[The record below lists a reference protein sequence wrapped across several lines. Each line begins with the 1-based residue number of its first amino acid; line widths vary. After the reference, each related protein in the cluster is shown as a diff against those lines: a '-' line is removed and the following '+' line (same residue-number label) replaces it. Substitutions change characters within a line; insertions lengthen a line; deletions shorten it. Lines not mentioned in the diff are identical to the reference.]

1 MHIIC
6 TRALTF
12 DFFFVS
18 EGVKDKA
25 TLQPHIDELLKL
37 KTKWQAITGS
47 PYDPPKPGTHS
58 EKTKKR
64 EKNQYTVFLYEKKY
78 QGSDV

>member
-1 MHIIC
+1 MVC
-6 TRALTF
+6 ARALTF
-12 DFFFVS
+12 EIFGFVS

-25 TLQPHIDELLKL
+25 ILQPLIAELLKL

-58 EKTKKR
+58 DKKKKEQNSVLLVTKVPR
-64 EKNQYTVFLYEKKY
+64 L
-78 QGSDV
+78 